1 MIKIKKNTVS
11 GHPIAG
17 LNGTSGRVVNA
28 GTLSIDSLAELC
40 AENNTVTRADTLA
53 VLNALFI
60 ECRHALKNGYTVS
73 LGDLGSLQLTIE
85 NVLTPDLDN
94 WTVNDNIRR
103 VNIRFTPSMAIK
115 RAVAI
120 GAEGVRVQVI
130 K

>member
-1 MIKIKKNTVS
+1 MIKIKKHTVT

-28 GTLSIDSLAELC
+28 GTLSLDNLAELC

-53 VLNALFI
+53 VLNSLFI

-85 NVLTPDLDN
+85 NILTADLAGWN
-94 WTVNDNIRR
+94 VNDNIKRIH
-103 VNIRFTPSMAIK
+103 IRFTPSVAIK
-115 RAVAI
+115 QAVAL
-120 GAEGVRVQVI
+120 GVEGVRVQVI
-130 K
+130 E